1 MAAAKVALTRKRL
14 ALADRSAVDARK
26 LILLRRAIS
35 GADFHVYDLRR
46 VYHGLWLHVIGQIF
60 VFVIFLD
67 GSGKGARPVTHGH
80 FIQQRAALP

>member
-26 LILLRRAIS
+26 RILLRRAIS

-46 VYHGLWLHVIGQIF
+46 VYHGLWLHVIGQVF
-60 VFVIFLD
+60 VFVILD
-67 GSGKGARPVTHGH
+67 GSGKGARAVTHGH